1 MVLDISDEELV
12 VRFKGHPID
21 RDNAEHYRGRLERQL
36 RINRCKD
43 CGTWNH
49 PPIPTCPTCWSLNVE
64 AAPVSGDGTIY
75 LVVFLHQGPPA
86 EGVDYS
92 VPYPVVTVELDEKVR
107 FTTTIVGAN
116 NDEIEIGKR
125 VSLDWIER
133 TATPL
138 PVFRLQTS
146 KQSE

>member
-1 MVLDISDEELV
+1 MVLDISDEDLV
-12 VRFKGHPID
+12 VRFRGHPID

-36 RINRCKD
+36 RIHRCKD

-107 FTTTIVGAN
+107 FTSTIVGAN

-146 KQSE
+146 EKSE